1 MILDNKDKKYNKS
14 SVFLLPML
22 DLHIRNFVNFY
33 NVYYKTIYDSEKR
46 IYVVYDKIEE
56 PVNYKL
62 FKLSSYFLKDYN
74 VDGFRVIVFRIPE
87 DLLYFL
93 SLMILVYFV
102 KVNTTVLVRDI
113 KLYY

>member
-62 FKLSSYFLKDYN
+62 FN
-74 VDGFRVIVFRIPE
+74 
-87 DLLYFL
+87 
-93 SLMILVYFV
+93 FV